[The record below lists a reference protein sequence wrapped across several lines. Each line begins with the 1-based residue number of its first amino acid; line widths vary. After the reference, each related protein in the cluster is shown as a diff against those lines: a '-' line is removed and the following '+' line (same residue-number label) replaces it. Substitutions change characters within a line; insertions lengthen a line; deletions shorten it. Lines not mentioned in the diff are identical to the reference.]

1 MSKGFLI
8 DGSIAFEPANYKITV
23 KDKEVRL
30 SQKECQV
37 LEVLCTNCNVVV
49 ERNLFIEPIWGNS
62 ASGDIGLNKA
72 ILLLRRKF
80 ESHDLPNL
88 INTVPRVGY
97 TLNASITELSY
108 TEDNTY
114 LDSSPEKEAADIN
127 ASNKITIHDGAG
139 RKKRA
144 CRIALT
150 AIAVILITSVSSL
163 IFLDNNNAPVVTSKT
178 QTGLSITYTSSEK
191 YNKPLLTKT
200 NEYLS
205 KENNYY
211 FRALLSTEILSFI
224 LYKNKTP
231 VNQRI
236 FTIDQTR
243 DVEEQL
249 TCLDN
254 YLSKNISTSDEPT
267 NGLISGMMYSSKEFY
282 SYCKNNTVSELGIL
296 YTKGTKLA
304 HGSDKDHMMLQ
315 DFLLRTPTGEEIF
328 HIKRYV
334 NHLGFGTDHMRI
346 VQKSVMSDNINMN
359 LIHTNELY
367 SGLLSE
373 LTKDDVMHTRVEP
386 LLYIS
391 EIFGGMLFYSK
402 DYH

>member
-8 DGSIAFEPANYKITV
+8 DGSIAFEPANYKMTV
-23 KDKEVRL
+23 NDKEVRL

-37 LEVLCTNCNVVV
+37 LEVLCTNSNVVV

-127 ASNKITIHDGAG
+127 ASNKITIHDGVG

-144 CRIALT
+144 YRIALT

-163 IFLDNNNAPVVTSKT
+163 IFLDNNNAPVITSKT
-178 QTGLSITYTSSEK
+178 QTGLSITYTSSAK
-191 YNKPLLTKT
+191 YDKPLLIKT
-200 NEYLS
+200 NDYLS
-205 KENNYY
+205 KKSNYY
-211 FRALLSTEILSFI
+211 FRALLSKEMLSFI
-224 LYKNKTP
+224 LYKDETP
-231 VNQRI
+231 VNQQI
-236 FTIDQTR
+236 FIIDRARNT
-243 DVEEQL
+243 EEQL

-254 YLSKNISTSDEPT
+254 YLSKNISTRDELT
-267 NGLISGMMYSSKEFY
+267 NGLVSGMMYSSKEFY
-282 SYCKNNTVSELGIL
+282 SYCIKNTVSELGIL
-296 YTKGTKLA
+296 YSKGTRLA

-315 DFLLRTPTGEEIF
+315 DFLLKTPSGEEVF

-334 NHLGFGTDHMRI
+334 NHLGFGTDNMRF
-346 VQKSVMSDNINMN
+346 VQKSIMSENINMN
-359 LIHTNELY
+359 LIHTNKLY

-373 LTKDDVMHTRVEP
+373 LTRDNVIHTRVEP
-386 LLYIS
+386 QLYIS
-391 EIFGGMLFYSK
+391 EIFGGMFFYVK